1 MGHRVTSVRCT
12 SADFPFGFGGDAV
25 TWRPGKGDA
34 WKEHNLSGYMG
45 NFCTC
50 LDVYRCKK
58 YLESNLLLY
67 RFHQFKDRTQGPNKK
82 HRTILGNNCVLFQVR
97 WMTFQ
102 NDSEKNSAS
111 RLSLLSL
118 RLLKYRQCEVPFF
131 WERWCHLQ
139 KKFQRFVFFMWMW
152 CLVTRILR
160 FDFLIFFDTWKKRY
174 AKKSRRILLASR
186 TSWMIRN

>member
-82 HRTILGNNCVLFQVR
+82 HRTILGNNCCVVPGTLDDVSKWLWKKFSFEVVF
-97 WMTFQ
+97 T
-102 NDSEKNSAS
+102 
-111 RLSLLSL
+111 
-118 RLLKYRQCEVPFF
+118 LLKTAEVSPMWGAIFLGKVVPSAEEVSTFCFF
-131 WERWCHLQ
+131 
-139 KKFQRFVFFMWMW
+139 FVNVMFG
-152 CLVTRILR
+152 
-160 FDFLIFFDTWKKRY
+160 D
-174 AKKSRRILLASR
+174 
-186 TSWMIRN
+186 